1 MIIKLTSKRDINIFV
16 NINYITVINKEK
28 NYTSVKIL
36 GGSEYEV
43 KETVQEIIDE
53 IQIIKEQLKET
64 FNTNEK

>member
-1 MIIKLTSKRDINIFV
+1 MIIKLTSKRDTYIFV

-53 IQIIKEQLKET
+53 IQLIKEQLKET
-64 FNTNEK
+64 FNTNDK

>member
-1 MIIKLTSKRDINIFV
+1 MIIKLTSKRDTYIFV

-53 IQIIKEQLKET
+53 IQLINEQLKET
-64 FNTNEK
+64 FNTK